1 MTSKLVPINLHILL
15 FVIFLSSYDGLALA
29 REVLMFSML
38 SMLLMQLLGTL
49 AQARR
54 M

>member
-1 MTSKLVPINLHILL
+1 MDGL
-15 FVIFLSSYDGLALA
+15 IFDVFPQFSTAAAAYFLGLALA
-29 REVLMFSML
+29 REVLIFSML
-38 SMLLMQLLGTL
+38 SILLMQLLGTL